1 MGLAPDMTQDPPAAS
16 PAPSTLV
23 PIIMLLIVGI
33 VWGAVF
39 TVNKLASEAAVPP
52 VTYAFWSIFIAGAA
66 MAIVSLI
73 VDGRPKLAP
82 RFLLFYFIS
91 GVANFG
97 FAIIL
102 FAYAAPELPAGVITL
117 VMMMTPTM
125 TYALAFALRIDRFRT
140 ASFAGLGLGIA
151 GVLVIVLPDFSL
163 PTREM
168 AGWFLLMLLGPTSF
182 AVGNVYVAVSRPPE
196 MPGLMATAGLCLGAA
211 AFILPALL
219 IVDHDFNP
227 FSISLAGWSAM
238 GLAAA
243 IYCITLSFFFEII
256 RRAGPLFW
264 SQIGYIAVVSGIVW
278 GVVVFGE
285 RHSVGI
291 WLGAALMFGGLALVN
306 LGVRAAAREEHAAK
320 ASAQ

>member
-1 MGLAPDMTQDPPAAS
+1 MAQASSQAAK
-16 PAPSTLV
+16 AGGTLI
-23 PIIMLLIVGI
+23 PLTMLLIVGI
-33 VWGAVF
+33 VWGAIF
-39 TVNKLASEAAVPP
+39 TVNKAAAEAAVPP
-52 VTYAFWSIFIAGAA
+52 VAYAFWSILIAGVA
-66 MAIVSLI
+66 MAILSLI
-73 VDGRPKLAP
+73 FEGRPKLGP
-82 RFLLFYFIS
+82 KYLLFYFIS

-102 FAYAAPELPAGVITL
+102 FAYAAPKLPAGVITL

-125 TYALAFALRIDRFRT
+125 TYLFAFVLRIDRFRT
-140 ASFAGLGLGIA
+140 ASFLGLMLGII

-168 AGWFLLMLLGPTSF
+168 AGWFLLVLLGPTSF

-211 AFILPALL
+211 AFIFPVLL
-219 IVDHDFNP
+219 VVGGRPDPRAVSGEGAATVVI
-227 FSISLAGWSAM
+227 
-238 GLAAA
+238 AAA

-264 SQIGYIAVVSGIVW
+264 SQIGYISVVSGIVW
-278 GVVVFGE
+278 GIVVFGE
-285 RHSVGI
+285 QHSAGI

-306 LGVRAAAREEHAAK
+306 RGVRA
-320 ASAQ
+320 SAQEQRAANAS